1 MAKKKENINQDKFSE
16 IMANW
21 DAVNETEKDQRELAV
36 EDTYFA
42 HVAGAQWD
50 ELGKKAREGKPMYE
64 INKTGPAINLV
75 VGTQRQNKISMKVRP
90 LNNGA
95 TKDIAKT
102 YNGLSRNIENRSKF
116 DNIQNVA
123 FKEVVTG
130 GYGAWQLSTGYS
142 NDQSFNQDISIK
154 GISSAC
160 NSVFFDVGSV
170 EDNHRDANW
179 CFVVADIPISEFKKQ
194 YPDAIQST
202 LDSQGSSNYRNGW
215 CEKDSIRIADYWA
228 KEPFN
233 MKIVMLSDGR
243 VMELNEKTEKII
255 DELVDKQITV
265 VKERTIK
272 SHKVVHYKVSGAE
285 ILEEKKEWAGKN
297 IPVVMTYGY
306 NIIVDGI
313 RHVRGIVRMA
323 KDSQRLYNYSRS
335 AIVEATAL
343 AKKDPTWLNA
353 EEVAGFEG
361 EVGKDKPIQIYNQ
374 TPNGRGPLRTG
385 APSVQQALIE
395 QANQASDDVKV
406 TTGFFDPSLGNNPAN
421 QSGKAILA
429 QQQQGDLGT
438 YELTDNLVKSV
449 EYTAELLID
458 LLPKIYDTERQETII
473 NEDGSEE
480 VVFINSVEKDNETG
494 EEVIVNDLSLGQYG
508 VVASNGASYAT
519 KRTEMLNTLVSLGAN
534 DPQFAQVSAD
544 LVAKNL
550 DFPFADELADRLRK
564 PMVASG
570 IVEPSE
576 EELEK
581 LQQNAPQPNPM
592 DLLNQEMIKLEA
604 EKKAAEVDNLILAGQ
619 KTKAEIAKTYADT
632 NKSFADANKNSTRE
646 TPSEL
651 EAQEKAADA
660 ANTIIEET
668 FEEDTEVVENQQELF
683 NQQQGQPLNVNNLQN
698 QQI

>member
-1 MAKKKENINQDKFSE
+1 MAKKKESINQDKFSE

-21 DAVNETEKDQRELAV
+21 DAVNDTEKDQRELAV
-36 EDTYFA
+36 EDSHFA
-42 HVAGAQWD
+42 HVAGRQWD
-50 ELGKKAREGKPMYE
+50 DNAQKARAGKPMYE
-64 INKTGPAINLV
+64 INKVAPSINLV
-75 VGTQRQNKISMKVRP
+75 VGTQRQNKIGMKVRP

-95 TKDIAKT
+95 TKELAKT
-102 YNGLSRNIENRSKF
+102 FNGLHRNIENRSKF
-116 DNIQNVA
+116 ENIQNSA

-160 NSVFFDVGSV
+160 NSVYFDVGSM
-170 EDNHRDANW
+170 EDNHKDANW
-179 CFVVADIPISEFKKQ
+179 CFVVADIPTSEFKKQ
-194 YPDAIQST
+194 YPDAIEST
-202 LDSQGSSNYRNGW
+202 LDSETDYHNGW
-215 CEKDSIRIADYWA
+215 CTKDSIRIADYWC
-228 KEPFN
+228 KEPFD
-233 MKIVMLSDGR
+233 MKIVLLSNGKT
-243 VMELNEKTEKII
+243 MELNEKTQKII
-255 DELVDKQITV
+255 DELASKQVTII
-265 VKERTIK
+265 KERIIK
-272 SHKVVHYKVSGAE
+272 SHKIVHYKISGAE
-285 ILEEKKEWAGKN
+285 ILEEKKEWAGKY

-306 NIIVDGI
+306 NIIIDGI
-313 RHVRGIVRMA
+313 RYVRGIVRMA
-323 KDSQRLYNYSRS
+323 KDSQRIYNYSRS

-353 EEVAGFEG
+353 KEVAGFEG
-361 EVGKDKPIQIYNQ
+361 EVGKDKPIQLYNQ
-374 TPNGRGPLRTG
+374 VPDGRGPIRTG
-385 APSVQQALIE
+385 APSVQSSLIE

-458 LLPKIYDTERQETII
+458 LLPRIYDTPRQENII

-480 VVFINSVEKDNETG
+480 IVPINTTIRDEESGKDI
-494 EEVIVNDLSLGQYG
+494 IVNDLSLGQYG

-534 DPQFAQVSAD
+534 DPQFASVSSD

-550 DFPFADELADRLRK
+550 DFPFADELSNRLRK
-564 PMVASG
+564 PMIATGV
-570 IVEPSE
+570 IEPNE
-576 EELEK
+576 EEVKKIQE
-581 LQQNAPQPNPM
+581 NAPQPDPAE
-592 DLLNQEMIKLEA
+592 LLNQEMIKMQA
-604 EKKAAEVDNLILAGQ
+604 EKLAVEVDNLVLDGE

-660 ANTIIEET
+660 ANTIIEEA
-668 FEEDTEVVENQQELF
+668 FEEDEIIE
-683 NQQQGQPLNVNNLQN
+683 QQQPLIQEPLNTNNLQN
-698 QQI
+698 QPI